1 MTYHNSFLSAKKIV
15 IVFMAFILIYFIYHI
30 YHGERGLIA
39 QKTLKSEYAQLQ
51 KTYRSLHQER
61 LRLENKINSL
71 GAGDGGIDKDLLVEH
86 AKKLGY
92 IAPDEIMITE

>member
-1 MTYHNSFLSAKKIV
+1 MTYQHSFLSAKKIG
-15 IVFMAFILIYFIYHI
+15 IAFIVLVLSYFIYHI

-39 QKTLKSEYAQLQ
+39 QETLQSEYTELQ
-51 KTYRSLHQER
+51 KTYHTLHQQR

-71 GAGDGGIDKDLLVEH
+71 GAGDGQIDPDLLVEH